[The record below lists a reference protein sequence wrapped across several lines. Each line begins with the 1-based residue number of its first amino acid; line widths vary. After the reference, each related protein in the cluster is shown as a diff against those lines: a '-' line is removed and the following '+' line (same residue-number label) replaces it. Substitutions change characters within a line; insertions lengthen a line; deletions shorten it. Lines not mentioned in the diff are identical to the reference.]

1 MKMAW
6 QLVRITDASYLHG
19 VILNFRRSHSLNSFC
34 SHAFQYKLIR
44 SAGWSFFLHGRLNSI
59 VILARKHSPA
69 MLPRSSFRAAR
80 ALELPTTYAP
90 RQSLRANCL
99 RSKPAQPQRR
109 CMGEFPRNYKIK
121 PDPLEEWRNP
131 PPSKW
136 PNRIRLLMLPF
147 LGAIIY
153 SMVSTK
159 ASVAD
164 TISLTSCSGQT
175 PTR

>member
-1 MKMAW
+1 M
-6 QLVRITDASYLHG
+6 
-19 VILNFRRSHSLNSFC
+19 ILNFLRGHSPDPFC
-34 SHAFQYKLIR
+34 SHAFQYKLIHF
-44 SAGWSFFLHGRLNSI
+44 AGWYLLLHGRLNSI
-59 VILARKHSPA
+59 VIFARKHSPA
-69 MLPRSSFRAAR
+69 MLPRSSFRAVR
-80 ALELPTTYAP
+80 ALELSTTYAP

-147 LGAIIY
+147 LGAIVY
-153 SMVSTK
+153 SMVSHE
-159 ASVAD
+159 ASRAGA
-164 TISLTSCSGQT
+164 I
-175 PTR
+175 

>member
-1 MKMAW
+1 MAW
-6 QLVRITDASYLHG
+6 QLVRITGASYLHG
-19 VILNFRRSHSLNSFC
+19 VIVNFLQSHSPDPFC
-34 SHAFQYKLIR
+34 SHTFQYKLIHF
-44 SAGWSFFLHGRLNSI
+44 AGWYFLLHGRLNII
-59 VILARKHSPA
+59 VIFACKHSPA
-69 MLPRSSFRAAR
+69 MLPRSTFRAAR
-80 ALELPTTYAP
+80 ALELPTTCAP

-153 SMVSTK
+153 SMVGTEVSITG
-159 ASVAD
+159 
-164 TISLTSCSGQT
+164 IIQLT
-175 PTR
+175 

>member
-1 MKMAW
+1 MAW

-19 VILNFRRSHSLNSFC
+19 VILNFRRSHSPDSFC

-153 SMVSTK
+153 SMVSIE
-159 ASVAD
+159 ASRAC
-164 TISLTSCSGQT
+164 TT
-175 PTR
+175 

>member
-1 MKMAW
+1 MAW
-6 QLVRITDASYLHG
+6 QLVRIAGASSYLHG
-19 VILNFRRSHSLNSFC
+19 VILNFLRSRSPDPFC
-34 SHAFQYKLIR
+34 SHAFQYKLICF
-44 SAGWSFFLHGRLNSI
+44 AGWSFFLHGRLNSI
-59 VILARKHSPA
+59 VIFTRKHSPA

-80 ALELPTTYAP
+80 ALELPTTYVP
-90 RQSLRANCL
+90 RQSLRAKCL

-153 SMVSTK
+153 SMVSIE
-159 ASVAD
+159 ASRAC
-164 TISLTSCSGQT
+164 TT
-175 PTR
+175 